1 MRSSECVVPTATSS
15 VQPTG
20 GRSSSSKCCLS
31 SGLSTGCLQTVEN
44 VSEQSLAYE
53 PREFQL
59 GRAGIAGATVAVR
72 GLSMRARFFF
82 SRRSRSRINRRAAEL
97 SRNRAASP
105 PKARSHHS
113 IDEFVRGGCNP
124 RIYGADQ
131 FPETLPIPLRQHTG
145 ARLAVAQH

>member
-1 MRSSECVVPTATSS
+1 MRSSEIRGADGNVERAANGRTAQLQQ
-15 VQPTG
+15 V
-20 GRSSSSKCCLS
+20 LS
-31 SGLSTGCLQTVEN
+31 LVRPKHRMPSDLEN

-131 FPETLPIPLRQHTG
+131 FPEALPVPLRQHTG
-145 ARLAVAQH
+145 ARFAVAQH